1 MTVDEEENLIFAKYN
16 GITGAPEEDRR
27 LDDCLAVF
35 YTVSFDL
42 RSFLA
47 LCELIDGYTIALLVG
62 GVRRIGSSWMETPWE
77 KLKYYYSKRND
88 STVSKERQG
97 RWAFGGQA
105 LADAT
110 SRHASPC
117 DGTTP
122 LDIIRPS
129 YSIPWWRS
137 MQQWDR
143 MGAIWVVTGG
153 THRYMAFILFFVG
166 ALELDAFYKIDHEKL
181 PPKSPIQLKAIRVV
195 KVCEATKLEVT
206 VSFPSTLALRNYFA
220 LSPEPGREPELDER
234 FVMSSNQAARILRLP
249 VPPSDLEVQKHL
261 LSFWLSN
268 SNLYDS
274 PPFIGPPESVMEV
287 DEVDNQTS
295 LLGHCLLTIKQAGFV
310 GWGIRRKVKYIGR
323 QRDISWSSPEEE
335 KEEVQADEEQLHSE
349 KKRKREV
356 VEEERKKNNE
366 NKRGKK
372 GENKKEKKKKPRR
385 DRDDNRR
392 YEEKQQQGKGTR
404 DRWSSERY
412 EAAEM
417 KLLEIMK
424 EKGAELGKPIM
435 RHALREEARKHIG
448 DTGLLDHLLK
458 HMAGK
463 VVTNGT
469 ERFRRRHNSEGAM
482 EYWLEPADFVEVR
495 QKAGVADPYWV
506 PPPGWKPGDAPACPC
521 DGEIRQLRE
530 ELSLLKR
537 DMDHLNS
544 LKQLEKVVNEAQP
557 EPENGGNTWQEEIR
571 LLKEEKEKK
580 NMEMEAM
587 KEDKGVQYEGD
598 DTMQHDGNEN
608 KRDGDANDGN
618 SNSNITDSI
627 MKDTNNNSNSNI
639 SNLSI
644 TAVDIT
650 KSRSATTNS
659 KRVAARRSGFR
670 ICKPQGTFLWPDMW
684 SSTSS
689 SSAADGG
696 AGVWRPPGSQ
706 VVPNPMMT
714 TMTTAT
720 IEEHLMLL
728 GGVPT
733 PSSASTATSAPR
745 LLLLPS
751 PASPAHT
758 HPPEVMAVPPPP
770 PPPHHHNHHLQMLQQ
785 TGGSCDICPSVV
797 YRHMVARNGERGQQE
812 HLQSACLLQTWKE
825 QKRWRKKCVICSAG
839 SYALRKQGTAR
850 ANQVRPQADNSVL
863 QIAYLNV

>member
-1 MTVDEEENLIFAKYN
+1 MTVSEEENPIFAKYN
-16 GITGAPEEDRR
+16 DVTGAPKKDRR

-88 STVSKERQG
+88 SAVSKERQG

-143 MGAIWVVTGG
+143 MGAIWEVTGG

-166 ALELDAFYKIDHEKL
+166 ALELDAFYEIDHEKL

-295 LLGHCLLTIKQAGFV
+295 LLGHCLLTIKQTGFV

-356 VEEERKKNNE
+356 VEEERKKNNK
-366 NKRGKK
+366 NKRGNK

-385 DRDDNRR
+385 DRDDKRR

-435 RHALREEARKHIG
+435 RQALREEARKHIG

-544 LKQLEKVVNEAQP
+544 LKQLEKIVNEAQP

-608 KRDGDANDGN
+608 KGDGDANDGN

-639 SNLSI
+639 SSLSI

-684 SSTSS
+684 SSTS

-733 PSSASTATSAPR
+733 PSSASTATSARR

-825 QKRWRKKCVICSAG
+825 QTRWRKKCVICSAG

>member
-1 MTVDEEENLIFAKYN
+1 
-16 GITGAPEEDRR
+16 
-27 LDDCLAVF
+27 
-35 YTVSFDL
+35 
-42 RSFLA
+42 
-47 LCELIDGYTIALLVG
+47 
-62 GVRRIGSSWMETPWE
+62 METPWE

-117 DGTTP
+117 DG
-122 LDIIRPS
+122 
-129 YSIPWWRS
+129 
-137 MQQWDR
+137 
-143 MGAIWVVTGG
+143 
-153 THRYMAFILFFVG
+153 
-166 ALELDAFYKIDHEKL
+166 ALELDAFYEIDHEKL

-234 FVMSSNQAARILRLP
+234 FIMSSNQAARILRLP

-274 PPFIGPPESVMEV
+274 PPFIGPRESVMEV
-287 DEVDNQTS
+287 DEVGKQTS
-295 LLGHCLLTIKQAGFV
+295 LLGHCFLTIKQAGFV

-335 KEEVQADEEQLHSE
+335 EEEVQADEEQLHSE

-356 VEEERKKNNE
+356 VEEERKKNNK

-372 GENKKEKKKKPRR
+372 GENKKEKKKKPLR
-385 DRDDNRR
+385 DRDDKRR

-435 RHALREEARKHIG
+435 RQVLREEARKYIG

-482 EYWLEPADFVEVR
+482 EYWLEPADLVEVR
-495 QKAGVADPYWV
+495 QKAGVADPYW
-506 PPPGWKPGDAPACPC
+506 
-521 DGEIRQLRE
+521 
-530 ELSLLKR
+530 
-537 DMDHLNS
+537 
-544 LKQLEKVVNEAQP
+544 
-557 EPENGGNTWQEEIR
+557 EEIR

-598 DTMQHDGNEN
+598 DTMQQDGNEN
-608 KRDGDANDGN
+608 KGNEDANDGN
-618 SNSNITDSI
+618 NNSNITDST

-689 SSAADGG
+689 SAAGGG

-733 PSSASTATSAPR
+733 PSSASTATSTPR

-770 PPPHHHNHHLQMLQQ
+770 PPPPHHNQQMLQR

-797 YRHMVARNGERGQQE
+797 YRHMVARVLSLSLSLSHTHTIKNKC
-812 HLQSACLLQTWKE
+812 SNILL
-825 QKRWRKKCVICSAG
+825 
-839 SYALRKQGTAR
+839 
-850 ANQVRPQADNSVL
+850 
-863 QIAYLNV
+863 

>member
-1 MTVDEEENLIFAKYN
+1 MIWVRDSGFVARVVIATGRSYIPAAN
-16 GITGAPEEDRR
+16 GPERACETTG
-27 LDDCLAVF
+27 L
-35 YTVSFDL
+35 
-42 RSFLA
+42 
-47 LCELIDGYTIALLVG
+47 
-62 GVRRIGSSWMETPWE
+62 
-77 KLKYYYSKRND
+77 LKYYYSKRND
-88 STVSKERQG
+88 STVSTERQG

-105 LADAT
+105 LPDAT

-117 DGTTP
+117 N
-122 LDIIRPS
+122 
-129 YSIPWWRS
+129 
-137 MQQWDR
+137 
-143 MGAIWVVTGG
+143 
-153 THRYMAFILFFVG
+153 G
-166 ALELDAFYKIDHEKL
+166 ALELDAFYEIDHEKL

-249 VPPSDLEVQKHL
+249 VPPSDLEEQKHL

-274 PPFIGPPESVMEV
+274 PPFIVPAESVMEV
-287 DEVDNQTS
+287 DEVDKQTS

-323 QRDISWSSPEEE
+323 QRDISLSSPEEE
-335 KEEVQADEEQLHSE
+335 EEEVQADEEQQHSE
-349 KKRKREV
+349 KKRNREV
-356 VEEERKKNNE
+356 VEEERKKNNK

-372 GENKKEKKKKPRR
+372 GENKKENKKKPRR
-385 DRDDNRR
+385 DRDDKRR

-424 EKGAELGKPIM
+424 EKGAELRKPIM
-435 RHALREEARKHIG
+435 RQALRVEARKHIG

-482 EYWLEPADFVEVR
+482 EYWLEPADLVEVR

-521 DGEIRQLRE
+521 AGETMQLRE

-537 DMDHLNS
+537 CLS
-544 LKQLEKVVNEAQP
+544 LSLSLSLSFSLMIVSTRLRYHMHAFASVAYLLLSLTNLLDGFQNCRIMMERNTKLEEELSVIFICLQGLK
-557 EPENGGNTWQEEIR
+557 EEIR

-587 KEDKGVQYEGD
+587 KEDKGLQSEGD
-598 DTMQHDGNEN
+598 DTMQQDGNEN
-608 KRDGDANDGN
+608 KGNGDAKDGN
-618 SNSNITDSI
+618 NNSNITDST

-689 SSAADGG
+689 SAAGGG
-696 AGVWRPPGSQ
+696 ARVWRPPCSQ

-770 PPPHHHNHHLQMLQQ
+770 PPPPHHYHHLQMLQQ

-797 YRHMVARNGERGQQE
+797 YHHMVWAQTTSPTMLPSVGGGPEKNKRSEAAASWDSHKRGRSDITTDLSLATPSTTYQ
-812 HLQSACLLQTWKE
+812 
-825 QKRWRKKCVICSAG
+825 
-839 SYALRKQGTAR
+839 
-850 ANQVRPQADNSVL
+850 
-863 QIAYLNV
+863 

>member
-1 MTVDEEENLIFAKYN
+1 MTVDVEEKS
-16 GITGAPEEDRR
+16 GGVTDAPEEDRR
-27 LDDCLAVF
+27 LDGCLAVF

-47 LCELIDGYTIALLVG
+47 LCELIDGYTIASLVG

-117 DGTTP
+117 DG
-122 LDIIRPS
+122 
-129 YSIPWWRS
+129 
-137 MQQWDR
+137 
-143 MGAIWVVTGG
+143 
-153 THRYMAFILFFVG
+153 
-166 ALELDAFYKIDHEKL
+166 ALELDAFYEIDHEKL

-295 LLGHCLLTIKQAGFV
+295 LLGHCLLTIKQEGFV

-356 VEEERKKNNE
+356 VEEERKKNNK

-385 DRDDNRR
+385 DRDDKRR

-435 RHALREEARKHIG
+435 RQALREEARKHIG

-495 QKAGVADPYWV
+495 QKAGVADPYW
-506 PPPGWKPGDAPACPC
+506 
-521 DGEIRQLRE
+521 
-530 ELSLLKR
+530 
-537 DMDHLNS
+537 
-544 LKQLEKVVNEAQP
+544 
-557 EPENGGNTWQEEIR
+557 EEIR

-689 SSAADGG
+689 SAADGG

-797 YRHMVARNGERGQQE
+797 YRHMVAR
-812 HLQSACLLQTWKE
+812 
-825 QKRWRKKCVICSAG
+825 
-839 SYALRKQGTAR
+839 
-850 ANQVRPQADNSVL
+850 VL
-863 QIAYLNV
+863 YLSLSLS